1 MRSQYSGTLD
11 PAIKELFQPD
21 TLAHEEYL
29 KTFKPREMEP
39 EKRVMLAVLEEAVHC
54 FQKYICAKYP
64 KEISLFD
71 DAEAWFMDES
81 DGGLFSFVSV
91 CEILGL
97 DPAYVRKGLFAWRDA
112 KIAAVAKEPEDK
124 RRRRRLRF

>member
-71 DAEAWFMDES
+71 DADSSLNIEFNKPKSIYFSRPEMP
-81 DGGLFSFVSV
+81 GLY
-91 CEILGL
+91 
-97 DPAYVRKGLFAWRDA
+97 PPYVRKGLF
-112 KIAAVAKEPEDK
+112 
-124 RRRRRLRF
+124 

>member
-1 MRSQYSGTLD
+1 MRSQYSGTLEL
-11 PAIKELFQPD
+11 AIKELFQPD

-81 DGGLFSFVSV
+81 DRGLFSYVSV
-91 CEILGL
+91 WELLRL
-97 DPAYVRKGLFAWRDA
+97 DPAYVRNGCSAWRA
-112 KIAAVAKEPEDK
+112 AIIAAVAKEPEDQ
-124 RRRRRLRF
+124 RRGSRL